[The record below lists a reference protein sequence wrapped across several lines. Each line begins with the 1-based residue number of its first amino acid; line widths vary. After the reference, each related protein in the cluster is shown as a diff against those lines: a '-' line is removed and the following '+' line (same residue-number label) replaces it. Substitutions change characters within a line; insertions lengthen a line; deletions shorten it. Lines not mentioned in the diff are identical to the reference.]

1 MNGKGAKYEA
11 QAADFLKAAGFEI
24 VERNW
29 ACPMGELD
37 IVARKDGRLVF
48 VEVRARSGSG
58 YGTPAESVTPAKRA
72 KILKAAMAYIK
83 AKRPGAEEYRFDVIA
98 IVPGREP
105 EHIEEAF
112 TADGAGFF

>member
-1 MNGKGAKYEA
+1 MNRKGEAYEE
-11 QAADFLKAAGFEI
+11 QAACFLKAAGFEI

-48 VEVRARSGSG
+48 VEVRARANPDH
-58 YGTPAESVTPAKRA
+58 GTPAESVTPAKRA
-72 KILKAAMAYIK
+72 KIVKAAMAYIK
-83 AKRPGAEEYRFDVIA
+83 ARRPEAEEYRFDVIA